1 MQIRVF
7 CDIAPSSLG
16 IDRRF
21 RGAYC
26 QHRQRDH
33 PPLSLMTDSVGTSEA
48 LGYSNDT
55 TRHYVTEGCY
65 RLQN

>member
-1 MQIRVF
+1 M
-7 CDIAPSSLG
+7 
-16 IDRRF
+16 
-21 RGAYC
+21 GAYC
-26 QHRQRDH
+26 HHHQRDH
-33 PPLSLMTDSVGTSEA
+33 PPLSLMTDSRGTSEA